1 MNVETVS
8 ILPPPLRLCP
18 HRSRSRSIP
27 LFVSLTPGRRFLPLL
42 PSFVQSLDFPY
53 KRSVMTWLPR
63 DRWFKLDI
71 LAFAEDQDTP
81 ASKLAAKL

>member
-1 MNVETVS
+1 M
-8 ILPPPLRLCP
+8 CP
-18 HRSRSRSIP
+18 HRPRSHNL
-27 LFVSLTPGRRFLPLL
+27 LFFVLLTLGPSL
-42 PSFVQSLDFPY
+42 SFVQSLDFPY

-81 ASKLAAKL
+81 ASKPAAKL